1 MGKLDGAVSIVTGG
15 SRGIGRGICLEL
27 AKEGSH
33 IGINYTSNQQEAEK
47 VRKQVESYGVQA
59 ISVKADVSKKDEV
72 DQMMDQVYEQFGK
85 IDHLINNAGICPFQD
100 FFDIDLKTW
109 NQTIDVNL
117 KGMFLCSQAAG
128 KYMKTQ
134 GKGSIVNI
142 TSVTANRGGAE
153 QVHYAASKG
162 GGNSLT
168 TSMAYALGKY
178 GIRVNAI
185 ACGGVITD
193 INRHLI
199 NENHRKK
206 TEDKLPAG
214 RWGEPQDLG
223 KAVVY
228 LVSEDSSWVTGSLI
242 TVDGGFLIT

>member
-1 MGKLDGAVSIVTGG
+1 MDGAVSIVTGG

-59 ISVKADVSKKDEV
+59 VSLQADVSKKEEV

-85 IDHLINNAGICPFQD
+85 IDHLINNAGICPFRD
-100 FFDIDLKTW
+100 FFDIDLETW
-109 NQTIDVNL
+109 NYTIDVNL

-178 GIRVNAI
+178 GIRVNAVV
-185 ACGGVITD
+185 CGGVVTD

-199 NENHRKK
+199 NEKQRKK
-206 TEDKLPAG
+206 TEEKLPAG
-214 RWGEPQDLG
+214 RWGKPQDLG

-228 LVSEDSSWVTGSLI
+228 LVSDDSSWVTGSNI